1 MKKCLKF
8 QVRSMLKVHLTL
20 GFFVIVYLISLSRW
34 LKDFQTRQLDL
45 YSIDDIQQLLA
56 KLQFLSG
63 PTLGVTGNLTSHAD
77 LHFKTSLLKEDC
89 HRAPVTNIV
98 YIRTH
103 KTGSTTL
110 CNIINRYG
118 YLRNLSFMLDENF
131 RNGRNFYMNIS
142 LAFQRNTLLRPLRT
156 SVQDGSTRPLY
167 NMTTLH
173 TQYDR
178 NVIAKFMVPNAR
190 YITSLRD
197 PATQFESAF
206 AHYKLHHVFGK
217 EKHKLISKPIEDSI
231 AEWLKKPKFYLD
243 KLKRTA
249 KLRDSEEQW
258 LHLYARNG
266 QINDLGFEAKH
277 HGDLKRVSE
286 YIDSLDKEF
295 DLVLITEYF
304 DESLL
309 ILKKQFC
316 WEVEDILYISENQ
329 RLNEAKTS
337 AISQSLRDSIRK
349 WNSADFQL
357 YQHFNRTLWQKI
369 KKYGPQFKED
379 LSNFRK
385 RLKDV
390 LHNCTKGQVTTG
402 RKFFRRTVYTKK
414 RNLPDYCIMLVK
426 TKDQIVLKIREK
438 QLGNSINYN

>member
-1 MKKCLKF
+1 
-8 QVRSMLKVHLTL
+8 MLKVLLTL
-20 GFFVIVYLISLSRW
+20 GFFVIIYLISFSRW
-34 LKDFQTRQLDL
+34 LKDFQTRQLYL
-45 YSIDDIQQLLA
+45 YSTDGIQGLVA
-56 KLQFLSG
+56 RLQSLNG
-63 PTLGVTGNLTSHAD
+63 PALGVTDNLTSPAD
-77 LHFKTSLLKEDC
+77 LRFKTLLSKEDC

-118 YLRNLSFMLDENF
+118 YQRNLSFMMDENL

-142 LAFQRNTLLRPLRT
+142 LAFQRKTLLRPLRT
-156 SVQDGSTRPLY
+156 SAQDEGSRPLY

-178 NVIAKFMVPNAR
+178 NVIDKFMVPNAR

-206 AHYKLHHVFGK
+206 AHYKLHQVFGK
-217 EKHKLISKPIEDSI
+217 EKHKLISKPMEDSI

-243 KLKRTA
+243 KLKRSA
-249 KLRDSEEQW
+249 KLRDSEDQW
-258 LHLYARNG
+258 RHLYARNG

-277 HGDLKRVSE
+277 HGNLKKVSE

-337 AISQSLRDSIRK
+337 AMSQGLRDSIRK

-385 RLKDV
+385 HLKDV
-390 LHNCTKGQVTTG
+390 LHNCTKGQVTKG
-402 RKFFRRTVYTKK
+402 AQFFRRTVYTKK
-414 RNLPDYCIMLVK
+414 GKLPDYCIMLVK
-426 TKDQIVLKIREK
+426 SKDQIVLKIRRK
-438 QLGNSINYN
+438 QLENSLNYN